1 MEDPLMCYR
10 EGLLGKTLDIDPN
23 HFAFQKPLEFFFFHF
38 FFILQ
43 LNKEQRCIS
52 ETKNMIVN
60 ISSDDASYLNKRETL
75 SLCQVSLLFLFMDLI
90 KRMQERVEEI
100 KKAVL
105 LAAKKIGRISLKIQS
120 TCSNIKA
127 LFVFFTKSESNFLW
141 DFTFVSIHS
150 LTNHCS

>member
-1 MEDPLMCYR
+1 
-10 EGLLGKTLDIDPN
+10 
-23 HFAFQKPLEFFFFHF
+23 
-38 FFILQ
+38 
-43 LNKEQRCIS
+43 
-52 ETKNMIVN
+52 MIAN

-127 LFVFFTKSESNFLW
+127 LFVFFY
-141 DFTFVSIHS
+141 
-150 LTNHCS
+150 